1 MLGKTLTGKHGAA
14 TPITSGNVGAG
25 KEMDQEERGKILS
38 AAVRGLNEELPE
50 TPEPETPEPE
60 AEVEA
65 EAQEVEA
72 EPEAP
77 KEPRIP
83 KRRLDEEIRKK
94 REAEEQAAYWKG
106 RAEAVPQ
113 PRATYDRD
121 DDEDEDDDNVLS
133 GLDRRLQDME
143 ARQKQVDHRRA
154 VERET
159 ERIKSEIAAAISD
172 SPMATAEEVARE
184 MLLDPK
190 VSAVEAAQIVNDRE
204 NQREARILKKHSIA
218 KQKKAEAARRPKTTG
233 SPAIAAEEKQPVTR
247 ESARRAFADA
257 FSRMRDDGR

>member
-106 RAEAVPQ
+106 RAEAASQ

-133 GLDRRLQDME
+133 RLDRRLQDME

-190 VSAVEAAQIVNDRE
+190 
-204 NQREARILKKHSIA
+204 
-218 KQKKAEAARRPKTTG
+218 
-233 SPAIAAEEKQPVTR
+233 
-247 ESARRAFADA
+247 
-257 FSRMRDDGR
+257 